1 MIRMSDSVAKIFPA
15 FLKAQEKFDVAL
27 KDSDNPFHKS
37 KYADFSS
44 VLEAVA
50 EHLHANKIAFQQH
63 PHSEDGKIG
72 VSTILIH
79 ESGEWISSEFSMP
92 IPKLSF
98 QEAGGGITYAR
109 RYALQAIC
117 GITAEDDDG
126 NRITSA
132 ERSQSQAR
140 PAAKAPAKQ
149 DASPRNAGVQK
160 TKPAIQQGA
169 VQAYEVKDLQGKPET
184 IATLEMV
191 ESIIVKF
198 ITGNKKS
205 VADLRKYWEVNSVPI
220 NQLKDMHP
228 EAYARVETA
237 FKDAA
242 SKVGGE

>member
-37 KYADFSS
+37 KYADFNS
-44 VLEAVA
+44 VLSAVSG
-50 EHLHANKIAFQQH
+50 HLHANKIAFQQH
-63 PHSEDGKIG
+63 PHSDEGRIG

-117 GITAEDDDG
+117 GIGAEDDDG
-126 NRITSA
+126 NAVTVA
-132 ERSQSQAR
+132 EHNQAKAR
-140 PAAKAPAKQ
+140 TTAKAPAKSNSG
-149 DASPRNAGVQK
+149 AGSSGVQAK
-160 TKPAIQQGA
+160 APAVQQGA

>member
-15 FLKAQEKFDVAL
+15 FLKAQEEFDVAL

-44 VLEAVA
+44 VLQAVA
-50 EHLHANKIAFQQH
+50 EHLHNNKIAFQQH
-63 PHSEDGKIG
+63 PHSEEGKIG
-72 VSTILIH
+72 VSTILMH

-126 NRITSA
+126 NGVTSA
-132 ERSQSQAR
+132 ERSQGQAR

-149 DASPRNAGVQK
+149 NSSPRKAGVQK
-160 TKPAIQQGA
+160 TAPSDGG
-169 VQAYEVKDLQGKPET
+169 VQAFEVKDIEGKAET

-191 ESIIVKF
+191 ESILTKF
-198 ITGNKKS
+198 IEGNKKS
-205 VADLRKYWEVNSVPI
+205 VKDLRKYWELNQTPI
-220 NQLKDMHP
+220 DQLKTMHP